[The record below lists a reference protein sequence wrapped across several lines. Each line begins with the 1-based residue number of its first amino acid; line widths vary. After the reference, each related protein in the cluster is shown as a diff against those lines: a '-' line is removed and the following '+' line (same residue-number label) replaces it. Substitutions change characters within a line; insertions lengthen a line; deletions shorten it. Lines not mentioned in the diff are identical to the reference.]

1 MKVSIE
7 YCSVWN
13 YLPRASSLEAELK
26 QTFTGMDVTLISSGG
41 GVFEVTLNSELIF
54 SKKSLDRFPEDG
66 EVEKLIRESS
76 SWVDNWNSP

>member
-13 YLPRASSLEAELK
+13 YLPRASSLAAELK
-26 QTFTGMDVTLISSGG
+26 QIFTGMDVTLISSGG
-41 GVFEVTLNSELIF
+41 GVFEVALDSELIF

-76 SWVDNWNSP
+76 GWFDN